1 MNLITQQFWPGDG
14 QPMELL
20 SAWKRAPF
28 GFLNGGQRNY
38 LMKKDEFVA
47 PGVLRF
53 GKRMPGVNLKIILL

>member
-1 MNLITQQFWPGDG
+1 
-14 QPMELL
+14 MELL